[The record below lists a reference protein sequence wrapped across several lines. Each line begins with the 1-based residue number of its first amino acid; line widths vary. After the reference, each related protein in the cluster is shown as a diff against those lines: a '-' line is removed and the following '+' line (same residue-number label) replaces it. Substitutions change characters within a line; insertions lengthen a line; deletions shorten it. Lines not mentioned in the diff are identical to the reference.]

1 MRVEEEEE
9 KGQYLNA
16 GLELSYKDS
25 VTSHLQEMTHLA
37 DTQGSQ
43 ILEIGV
49 SQFQT
54 GVTEI
59 ELTDN
64 KTRYSSSPPLRSQ
77 AGCLR

>member
-1 MRVEEEEE
+1 MCEDKDREER
-9 KGQYLNA
+9 GQYLNA
-16 GLELSYKDS
+16 QLKLSYKDS

-54 GVTEI
+54 GVR
-59 ELTDN
+59 DRVN
-64 KTRYSSSPPLRSQ
+64 
-77 AGCLR
+77 

>member
-9 KGQYLNA
+9 GQYLNA
-16 GLELSYKDS
+16 QLELSYKDS

-54 GVTEI
+54 GVT
-59 ELTDN
+59 
-64 KTRYSSSPPLRSQ
+64 
-77 AGCLR
+77 